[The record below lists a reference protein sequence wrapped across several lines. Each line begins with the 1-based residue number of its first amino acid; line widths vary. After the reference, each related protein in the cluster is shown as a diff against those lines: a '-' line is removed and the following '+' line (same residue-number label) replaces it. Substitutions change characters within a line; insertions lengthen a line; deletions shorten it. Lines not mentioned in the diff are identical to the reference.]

1 MPKGSKPGERRGG
14 RQKGTPNRR
23 TIWKDSAME
32 IMRHEGVN
40 PMQILARA
48 AAGEFMSELQLR
60 AAMELAKYGWSQLQR
75 VEHVGRDGGPV
86 EVAAINLHA
95 LSVGELQELY
105 RLRAK
110 MEAAAVG
117 ESETASGQ
125 VVDVKAIA
133 GGE

>member
-1 MPKGSKPGERRGG
+1 
-14 RQKGTPNRR
+14 
-23 TIWKDSAME
+23 ME